1 MKEPSADLSAAILV
15 SGGGSNLQ
23 AFIDATASGELP
35 LNLCVVLSNKPTAGG
50 LDRAREAGISVECIA
65 HQDFPERSLFDAA
78 LVETLDAYQPDLIIL
93 AGFMRILTTTFVDHF
108 AGRIMNIHP
117 SLLPKYPGLDT
128 HQRAIDAGDKW
139 HGCTVHFVTA
149 ELDSGAAIIQGRV
162 PVLPE
167 DTAEELAAR
176 VLQVEHRIYPQA
188 AAMFAAG
195 RLKYRDACAWLDGE
209 RLLTFARY
217 RPGYLIV

>member
-1 MKEPSADLSAAILV
+1 LSEASADLSAAVLI

-35 LNLCVVLSNKPTAGG
+35 LNLCVVLSNKPTAAG
-50 LDRAREAGISVECIA
+50 LVRARKAGISVECVA
-65 HQDFPERSLFDAA
+65 HQDYPQRALFDAA
-78 LVETLDAYQPDLIIL
+78 LVETLDKYQPDLIIL

-108 AGRIMNIHP
+108 AGRILNIHP

-128 HQRAIDAGDKW
+128 HQRAIDAGDQW

-162 PVLPE
+162 PVLAG
-167 DTAEELAAR
+167 DTADELAAR
-176 VLQVEHRIYPQA
+176 VLVVEHKIYPQA
-188 AAMFAAG
+188 TAMIAAG
-195 RLKYRDACAWLDGE
+195 RLEYRDGCAWLDGE
-209 RLLTFARY
+209 RLEEPVQIQTDVL
-217 RPGYLIV
+217 

>member
-1 MKEPSADLSAAILV
+1 LNEPSADLSAAVLI

-23 AFIDATASGELP
+23 AFIDATARGELS
-35 LNLCVVLSNKPTAGG
+35 LNLRVVLSNKPAAAG
-50 LDRAREAGISVECIA
+50 LDRARKAGISVECIA
-65 HQDFPERSLFDAA
+65 HQEFAESSLFDAA
-78 LVETLDAYQPDLIIL
+78 LVETLDKYQPDLVIL

-139 HGCTVHFVTA
+139 HGCTVHFVTT
-149 ELDSGAAIIQGRV
+149 ELDSGAAIFQGRV

-176 VLQVEHRIYPQA
+176 VLQVEHKIYPQA

-195 RLKYRDACAWLDGE
+195 RLEYRDGCAWLDGE
-209 RLLTFARY
+209 RLLEPVQYETDA
-217 RPGYLIV
+217 G